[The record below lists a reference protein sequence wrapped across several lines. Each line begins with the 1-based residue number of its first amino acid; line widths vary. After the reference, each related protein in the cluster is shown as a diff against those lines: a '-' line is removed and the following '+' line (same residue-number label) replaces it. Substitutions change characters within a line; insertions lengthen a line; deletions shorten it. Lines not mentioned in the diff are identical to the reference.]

1 MLKFEKKLIEFAE
14 KHLFVLQLLL
24 ISALA
29 LYVRRIPI
37 WWNTNNVTAYFD
49 FHENC
54 TQSYLYYLLVRGVQ
68 YLPMLPLHSI
78 KWISVIGDFGTAVL
92 CLLLVR
98 EKQKE
103 NSLLQV
109 FCYTFCL
116 FSPVLFLRGIGWAQI
131 DSFAVMLFLLGWL
144 IWEKGNKITAGFF
157 FLLSAMLYP
166 CIIIFVLWFLLT
178 ETDGEITGKKGLLS
192 LGFLTV
198 WMISCGLT
206 ALPLGKLFSDG
217 LRNCFAWL
225 SFNPVTGEYFATGLD
240 WMIEMLIALGLP
252 GSVMGGLALARQRK
266 GSFQIM
272 IATQFLLTVLYG
284 SRMFL

>member
-1 MLKFEKKLIEFAE
+1 MLKIEKKLIELVE
-14 KHLFVLQLLL
+14 KYMLVLQLLL
-24 ISALA
+24 VSAIA

-37 WWNTNNVTAYFD
+37 WWNTDTVMEYFN

-54 TQSYLYYLLVRGVQ
+54 VQSYLYYLLVRGVQ

-78 KWISVIGDFGTAVL
+78 KWIAIIGDFGTAVL

-98 EKQKE
+98 EKQKD

-109 FCYTFCL
+109 FCFTICL
-116 FSPVLFLRGIGWAQI
+116 FSPVMFLRGVGWAQI

-144 IWEKGNKITAGFF
+144 VWERGRKVIAGIFL
-157 FLLSAMLYP
+157 LLSALLFP
-166 CIIIFVLWFLLT
+166 CMIVFVLWFLLG
-178 ETDGEITGKKGLLS
+178 ETNGENTGREGIVS

-198 WMISCGLT
+198 WLISCGMM
-206 ALPLGKLFSDG
+206 ALPLGKNFLDG

-225 SFNPVTGEYFATGLD
+225 TYHPVTGKCFETGLE

-252 GSVMGGLALARQRK
+252 GSVMGGLALARQRR
-266 GSFQIM
+266 GSFGMM
-272 IATQFLLTVLYG
+272 IATQFLLAVLYG
-284 SRMFL
+284 SRMF